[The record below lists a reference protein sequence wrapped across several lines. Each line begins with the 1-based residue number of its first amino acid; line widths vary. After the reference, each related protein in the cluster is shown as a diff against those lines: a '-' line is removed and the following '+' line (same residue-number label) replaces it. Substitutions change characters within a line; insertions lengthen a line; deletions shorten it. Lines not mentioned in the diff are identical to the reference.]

1 MKGIILFSDE
11 LRQAWLTNEKNE
23 QALSNIGGMEVFCK
37 QIIKEITFVNS
48 KYNITEVRFVNF
60 NDIPEL
66 YNLKF
71 RPAGYI
77 VEVQGERFI
86 PNAYICISNPDVGS
100 RNAMGAQ
107 HLFPALSKLVEE
119 YLDSPGYELTNL
131 PMYFLYGS
139 KDPITDSIKQSI
151 IAMELMGVKCIPI
164 FYEGEFLNES
174 TRAKIIADFR
184 RYANYSLWEYADL
197 LAKEPSGNI
206 EEIRTDYFIVNKTNR
221 TIKFIKDSFIEGT
234 LGSRDRFFVIK
245 AYPALILADNMKY
258 DIAFD
263 EIENY
268 VKTYGYGRNNFMPF
282 INYAKKLVGRRS
294 I

>member
-11 LRQAWLTNEKNE
+11 LRQAWLINEKNE

-66 YNLKF
+66 YNLKY

-107 HLFPALSKLVEE
+107 HLFPALSNLVEK

-139 KDPITDSIKQSI
+139 KDLITESITQSI

-164 FYEGEFLNES
+164 FYDGEFLNES
-174 TRAKIIADFR
+174 TRAKVIADFR

-221 TIKFIKDSFIEGT
+221 TIKFINDSFIEGT

-258 DIAFD
+258 DISFD